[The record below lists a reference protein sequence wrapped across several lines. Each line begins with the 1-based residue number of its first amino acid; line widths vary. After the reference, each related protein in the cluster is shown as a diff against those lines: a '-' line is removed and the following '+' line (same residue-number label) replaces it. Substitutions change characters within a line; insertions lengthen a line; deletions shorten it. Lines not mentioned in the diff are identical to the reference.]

1 MFFLGFLTLK
11 SFSRLRDNIYTLL
24 HSPLPLEEGV
34 CNALILVDVQTK
46 VSQRHLRSFRGVV
59 GPGFAQ

>member
-1 MFFLGFLTLK
+1 MHC
-11 SFSRLRDNIYTLL
+11 SIP
-24 HSPLPLEEGV
+24 PLPLEEGV

-59 GPGFAQ
+59 GPGFAQKLSDSKTLG